1 MSKDWKGKISEILKN
16 NPDGLTIN
24 ELKTIAN
31 TTRHT
36 VSIALA
42 ELKGEKKVMVRQVG
56 MAKLH
61 YWRAFV

>member
-1 MSKDWKGKISEILKN
+1 METWKLKIIDILKN
-16 NPDGLTIN
+16 NPQGLSIN
-24 ELKTIAN
+24 EITNIAK

-42 ELKGEKKVMVRQVG
+42 ELKGEGRITIRQVG

-61 YWRAFV
+61 YWRKIV

>member
-1 MSKDWKGKISEILKN
+1 MGDTWKIKITEILKN
-16 NPDGLTIN
+16 NPQGLTIN
-24 ELKTIAN
+24 EITFLAN

-42 ELKGEKKVMVRQVG
+42 ELKGEGKIKIRQIG

>member
-1 MSKDWKGKISEILKN
+1 MGNNYKIMVTGLLKN
-16 NPDGLTIN
+16 NPNGLTIRDLADN
-24 ELKTIAN
+24 IG

-42 ELKGEKKVMVRQVG
+42 ELKGEGKLLVRKIG

-61 YWRAFV
+61 FWRQE